1 MTTTADLLGRFP
13 APSVPV
19 STSEDAADSL
29 TPTLGKVRR
38 QVLLY
43 FASRTALGATTDE
56 VEAAL
61 DGRHQTISPRVK
73 ELRDLGLIQ
82 ESTEVSHDGGDY
94 QIVGTRKRKT
104 RSGRAAIVYEIT
116 EKGRKVARGD
126 R

>member
-1 MTTTADLLGRFP
+1 MTADLLGHFP

-38 QVLLY
+38 QVLLF
-43 FASRTALGATTDE
+43 FAAQSLGATTDE
-56 VEAAL
+56 VEVSL

-73 ELRDLGLIQ
+73 ELRDLGLLREYVIDGLKPG
-82 ESTEVSHDGGDY
+82 ESA
-94 QIVGTRKRKT
+94 ILKRRT